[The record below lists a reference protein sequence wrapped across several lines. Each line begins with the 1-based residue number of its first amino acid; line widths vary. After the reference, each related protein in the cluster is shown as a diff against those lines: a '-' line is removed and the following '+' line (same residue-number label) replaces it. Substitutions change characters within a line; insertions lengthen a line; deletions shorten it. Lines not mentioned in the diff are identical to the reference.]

1 MSQKVG
7 KLQQENAKLRDEIK
21 RLKGAL
27 KDISQDTIEPIPVKP
42 KPERSPISKDRK
54 KELREEIDSRLNYM
68 IPTKA
73 LLRQKSS
80 EGKIQCAVIDPDHF
94 VASFG
99 QEEEEEEKHMY
110 MPKQYLSTN
119 TDPLEATEN
128 TEKSI
133 PQETFSTPNSKLSQA
148 SSPRHLYTEKTE
160 DSPEFLKPNNSAL
173 ITVAPQVLKDSF
185 SSFYNDE
192 SLNKTLQEKSFNDSL
207 NTNLENLTQPIQ
219 SASKKYPES
228 ILKTSSSQKVV
239 LSGQKY
245 ADKSLL
251 SEIEALR
258 QENTK
263 LRLQLTKTSKPEN
276 SRNVRGRSKTK
287 SKSPIRRSKSKSKSR
302 SATPKDL
309 SSRRGKRVSCYN
321 VTVGEGDLTPRRSRH
336 CNTCDHLLSKGY
348 STIYCGKHGT
358 AKLN

>member
-27 KDISQDTIEPIPVKP
+27 KDISQDTIEPVAMKP

-54 KELREEIDSRLNYM
+54 NEFREEIDSRLNYM

-99 QEEEEEEKHMY
+99 QEEEKNMY

-119 TDPLEATEN
+119 KDPLEATEN

-133 PQETFSTPNSKLSQA
+133 PQETFSTPNSKLSDT
-148 SSPRHLYTEKTE
+148 SSPQHLYTEKTE
-160 DSPEFLKPNNSAL
+160 DSPEFLKPGDGGL
-173 ITVAPQVLKDSF
+173 ISVAPQVLKDSF

-219 SASKKYPES
+219 SNKKKYPES
-228 ILKTSSSQKVV
+228 ILKASSSQKVV
-239 LSGQKY
+239 LSGQSY

-258 QENTK
+258 QENMK
-263 LRLQLTKTSKPEN
+263 LRLQLTKTSKPDN
-276 SRNVRGRSKTK
+276 VKSVRGRSKTK

-302 SATPKDL
+302 SMTPKDL
-309 SSRRGKRVSCYN
+309 SSRRGKRGSCNNVS
-321 VTVGEGDLTPRRSRH
+321 VGEGDLTPRRSRH

>member
-42 KPERSPISKDRK
+42 KTEILPISKDRK

-68 IPTKA
+68 IPNKN

-80 EGKIQCAVIDPDHF
+80 DGKIQTAVIDPDYF

-99 QEEEEEEKHMY
+99 QEDDKHMH
-110 MPKQYLSTN
+110 MPKKVLSSVSDDPEVKVN
-119 TDPLEATEN
+119 T
-128 TEKSI
+128 KSSVSPELVQI
-133 PQETFSTPNSKLSQA
+133 PESKLSNL
-148 SSPRHLYTEKTE
+148 SSPRQQFSEKT
-160 DSPEFLKPNNSAL
+160 DSPEFIKPEIPIFQTTSQA
-173 ITVAPQVLKDSF
+173 LKDSF

-192 SLNKTLQEKSFNDSL
+192 SLNKTLQDKSFNESL
-207 NTNLENLTQPIQ
+207 NTNLENQVNLTEPIQ
-219 SASKKYPES
+219 SYPKKYPES

-239 LSGQKY
+239 LASQNY

-258 QENTK
+258 QENMK
-263 LRLQLTKTSKPEN
+263 LRLQLTKTIKPEKLKI
-276 SRNVRGRSKTK
+276 VRSRSKTK
-287 SKSPIRRSKSKSKSR
+287 SKSPNRRNKSKSR
-302 SATPKDL
+302 SATPRDL
-309 SSRRGKRVSCYN
+309 SSRRVKKGHCNNIS
-321 VTVGEGDLTPRRSRH
+321 VGEGDLTPRRSRH